1 MIRVVIADDHH
12 LVRQGIRALLEKA
25 GDMQVVGEAADG
37 REAIDLVQELQPD
50 ALVLDIGMPR
60 LNGIQAAERVRA
72 LGGCTKVV
80 VLSMYSDESVVRQ
93 ALRCG
98 VNGYL
103 LKQSVTEELHLA
115 IRAAQRGETYLSPA
129 VSRAVLED
137 FLHSAKGRSDPLSA
151 ITPREREVW
160 QLIAEGNTNSE
171 MAMKMNISEK
181 TVEKHRSS
189 LMNKLGV
196 HEITAL
202 VRLAIKHGV
211 VYLDDLQNGVFFL

>member
-1 MIRVVIADDHH
+1 MIRVIIADDHH

-37 REAIDLVQELQPD
+37 QEAIDLVRELQPD

-72 LGGCTKVV
+72 LGVLTKIV

-98 VNGYL
+98 VDGYL

-129 VSRAVLED
+129 VSRPVLED
-137 FLHSAKGRSDPLSA
+137 FLHSPNGGSDPLSA
-151 ITPREREVW
+151 VTPREREVW

-171 MAMKMNISEK
+171 MAVKMNISEK
-181 TVEKHRSS
+181 TVEKHRTS
-189 LMNKLGV
+189 LMNKLGA
-196 HEITAL
+196 HDITAL
-202 VRLAIKHGV
+202 VRMAIKHGV
-211 VYLDDLQNGVFFL
+211 VYLDDWEAS